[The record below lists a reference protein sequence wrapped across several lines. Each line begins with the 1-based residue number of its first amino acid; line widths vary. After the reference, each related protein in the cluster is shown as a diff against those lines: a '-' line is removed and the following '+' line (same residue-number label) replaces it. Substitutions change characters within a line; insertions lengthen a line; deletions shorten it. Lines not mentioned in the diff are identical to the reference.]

1 MDEEQ
6 CRTKC
11 GVLGSTAMQKLQD
24 PREEERRDMARK
36 WGEILGDVSR
46 KPK

>member
-6 CRTKC
+6 CHTKY
-11 GVLGSTAMQKLQD
+11 GALGGTAMKKLQD
-24 PREEERRDMARK
+24 SREEEGRDMARK